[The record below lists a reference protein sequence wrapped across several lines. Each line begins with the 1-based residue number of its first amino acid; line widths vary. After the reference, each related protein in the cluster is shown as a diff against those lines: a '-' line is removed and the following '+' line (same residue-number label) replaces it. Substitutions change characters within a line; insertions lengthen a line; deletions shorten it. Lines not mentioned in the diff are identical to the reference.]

1 MYERSVFP
9 LPNIDYWLWLT
20 LKRDFGPGTI
30 TSLLEVFETPEA
42 IYNATKEDLE
52 EKNIFSKVIIKRV
65 LNKSMKYVEKVK
77 EDCKRFG
84 IRILA
89 FDSPYFPEKLKHIP
103 DPPYVLYVRSKSKIN
118 LNDKLLIGM
127 VGNREMTEYG
137 RCIAG
142 DIAQG
147 LSEAG
152 VVVVSGMA
160 RGIDGASHAAALTS
174 GGTTVA
180 VLGCG
185 ADICYPP
192 EHKDLMNAII
202 EDGMVISEYPPKTPP
217 KPENFPIRNRI
228 ISGLCDGTVVVEAP
242 EKSGSLITADF
253 ALKQGRDVFV
263 VPGDITREHSKGT
276 NNLIKE
282 GSILVTSA
290 LDILKEYELLYIN
303 TLKQS
308 INKKDM
314 EYKEYKEEETKE
326 SFNLPQ
332 DNIYEGLSQKEMV
345 IIKNLSVKPVALE
358 LLSQKTGLAPDELS
372 SMLMMLE
379 INGFIKTL
387 PGKNFVLNV

>member
-84 IRILA
+84 IRILT

-147 LSEAG
+147 LSKAG

-192 EHKDLMNAII
+192 EHKDLMKAII

-253 ALKQGRDVFV
+253 ALKQGRDVFA